1 MFIRYFLELDD
12 PFDRVEAALLADPS
26 TWVPGMARAAGE
38 LGERLLTEVGFP
50 VEDRRMDKEVE
61 ISFSEPY
68 RSASATRLPMTWKA
82 TGAQRLFPLLEA
94 DLEVAGLG
102 ATRTQLSISARYR
115 PPLGPLGRVLDR
127 ALLHRVAEAAI
138 KDFLDRVGAAIAT
151 RGRAIADR

>member
-12 PFDRVEAALLADPS
+12 PFDRIEAALLADPS

-38 LGERLLTEVGFP
+38 LGERLLTEVGFA
-50 VEDRRMDKEVE
+50 VDEDRRMDKEVE
-61 ISFSEPY
+61 ISFGQPY

-102 ATRTQLSISARYR
+102 RRTQLSISARYR
-115 PPLGPLGRVLDR
+115 PPMGPLGQVLDR
-127 ALLHRVAEAAI
+127 ALLHRVAEAAL
-138 KDFLDRVGAAIAT
+138 KDFLDRVGATIAT
-151 RGRAIADR
+151 RARAMAEG